1 MTEQFP
7 IDTETKSGC
16 KMLNDLWKI
25 ARQCNIDKPGI
36 DGSVD
41 RVMGFVQC
49 SNVRDFMVMATL
61 KCWEE
66 RGDPSIPPVIIKD
79 KIHHHHHHQDNSKG
93 QNKQK

>member
-16 KMLNDLWKI
+16 KMLNHLWKI

-66 RGDPSIPPVIIKD
+66 RGDLSIPPVIIKD
-79 KIHHHHHHQDNSKG
+79 EITYRSHQDNSKN
-93 QNKQK
+93 QNKKK

>member
-16 KMLNDLWKI
+16 KMLSHLWKI
-25 ARQCNIDKPGI
+25 AQQCNIDKPGI

-66 RGDPSIPPVIIKD
+66 RGDLSIPPVIIRD
-79 KIHHHHHHQDNSKG
+79 EIHHHHNHRDNSKG
-93 QNKQK
+93 QQGK